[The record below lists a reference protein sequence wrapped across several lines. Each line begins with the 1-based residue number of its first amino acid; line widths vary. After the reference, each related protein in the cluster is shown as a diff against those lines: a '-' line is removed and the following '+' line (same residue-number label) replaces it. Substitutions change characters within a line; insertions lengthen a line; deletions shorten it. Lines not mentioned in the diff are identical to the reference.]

1 MAPDRGFRGNGTR
14 QRFPITSGSG
24 PKGMLTLAV
33 AFAVAKVSVCVG
45 AGGLMCALHSD
56 MRPGVV
62 LCVCV
67 RV

>member
-33 AFAVAKVSVCVG
+33 AFAVAQVSVCVAANLG
-45 AGGLMCALHSD
+45 AGATEEPASEQG
-56 MRPGVV
+56 G
-62 LCVCV
+62 
-67 RV
+67 